1 MRRRAMVAVL
11 DEGMRQGEA
20 ARLFGVHPNTV
31 SKWVRAARA
40 GGRGSLAAGRRGRRP
55 GEQLALTARQQ
66 AVIVRLIRGKNP
78 DQLRLPF
85 ALWTREAVRDLIEQR
100 YGLRL
105 AIRTVG
111 DYLRRWGFTP
121 QKPIQRA
128 YERDPAAVERWLRE
142 QYPRLRARAKR
153 EGALILWGDEMGLRS
168 DDARG
173 RSYAPKGATPVIGKA
188 GQRFGCNVIQAV
200 GNRGEL
206 WFRVFAGRFSQQVF
220 IDFLRRLL
228 KTARGRKL
236 ILIVDGHPGHRGRK
250 ARAFIDAHADLLE
263 VVYLPGYSPDLN
275 PAEYLNNDT
284 KQRVLTQRP
293 ANKGTLVGA
302 TRQHLHR
309 RQKQPGV
316 VQSFFQ
322 HPSVAY
328 AA

>member
-78 DQLRLPF
+78 DQLRLP
-85 ALWTREAVRDLIEQR
+85 
-100 YGLRL
+100 
-105 AIRTVG
+105 IRTVG

-173 RSYAPKGATPVIGKA
+173 RSYAP
-188 GQRFGCNVIQAV
+188 
-200 GNRGEL
+200 
-206 WFRVFAGRFSQQVF
+206 
-220 IDFLRRLL
+220 
-228 KTARGRKL
+228 RGR
-236 ILIVDGHPGHRGRK
+236 
-250 ARAFIDAHADLLE
+250 
-263 VVYLPGYSPDLN
+263 
-275 PAEYLNNDT
+275 
-284 KQRVLTQRP
+284 
-293 ANKGTLVGA
+293 
-302 TRQHLHR
+302 R
-309 RQKQPGV
+309 R
-316 VQSFFQ
+316 
-322 HPSVAY
+322 
-328 AA
+328 